1 MGWGVGR
8 TGYWYI
14 QLLKKFVGSVG
25 MGSVKF
31 ETSAALWVASPSDA
45 KILNVSNPMVR
56 NECTMLRWASPQDC
70 IIADLN

>member
-1 MGWGVGR
+1 MRGLSASIFILRKEMGWGVGR
-8 TGYWYI
+8 TGYWYR

-45 KILNVSNPMVR
+45 KILNVSNSM
-56 NECTMLRWASPQDC
+56 C
-70 IIADLN
+70 